1 MARAQQPGPG
11 PEARAA
17 RAGLEP
23 GLEPVV
29 VGAVRTP
36 VGRRN
41 GGLSGVHAVDLGA
54 VALRALVERS
64 GIDPVQVDDVIMGC
78 VSQIG
83 EQSVNVAR
91 NAWLAAGLPEE
102 VPATTIDRQC
112 GSSQQAVQ
120 FAAQGIMAGGY
131 RLVVAGGVEHMT
143 RVPMGSTMSG
153 PGVPFGPTMHDRYQG
168 RLVPQGISA
177 ELITEKWGLTREEQD
192 EFALRSHRRAAAAQ
206 DAGRFDRQLVPVE
219 VPGQDPEGSGEPHDG
234 PAGSRSDPSPAA
246 GAGEPQGGAPVDPE
260 GSGEPQG
267 GAPVNRGSASTWVRA
282 DEGVRRDTSTE
293 KLAALKPAFRPDG
306 QVTAGNS
313 SQISDGAAA
322 LLLASRD
329 TAERLGLRP
338 LARFA
343 GFALAGV
350 DPVLMLTGVI
360 PATERVLRQT
370 GLGMDDLDVIEINE
384 AFASVVLS
392 WGREVEPNWERVNPN
407 GGAIALGHPLGASG
421 ARIMTDL
428 VMELERGGGRYGL
441 QVMCEGGGM
450 ANATVLE
457 RLDG

>member
-1 MARAQQPGPG
+1 MEAQGQAWPSQPGPG
-11 PEARAA
+11 RER
-17 RAGLEP
+17 EP

-41 GGLSGVHAVDLGA
+41 GGLAGVHAVDLGA

-64 GIDPVQVDDVIMGC
+64 GVDPVLVDDVVMGC
-78 VSQIG
+78 VSQVG
-83 EQSVNVAR
+83 EQSLNVAR

-131 RLVVAGGVEHMT
+131 QLVVAGGVEHMT

-153 PGVPFGPTMHDRYQG
+153 PGVPFGPTMHVRYQG

-177 ELITEKWGLTREEQD
+177 ELITEKWGLAREEQD
-192 EFALRSHRRAAAAQ
+192 EYALRSHRRAAAAQ
-206 DAGRFDRQLVPVE
+206 DAGRFDGQLVPVE
-219 VPGQDPEGSGEPHDG
+219 VPGPEGSALPDG
-234 PAGSRSDPSPAA
+234 MA
-246 GAGEPQGGAPVDPE
+246 
-260 GSGEPQG
+260 
-267 GAPVNRGSASTWVRA
+267 TWVRA
-282 DEGVRRDTSTE
+282 DEGVRRETSME

-322 LLLASRD
+322 LLLASRPA
-329 TAERLGLRP
+329 AERLGLRP

-370 GLGMDDLDVIEINE
+370 RLRLDDLDVIEINE
-384 AFASVVLS
+384 AFASVVLA

-428 VMELERGGGRYGL
+428 VAELERGGGRYGL

>member
-1 MARAQQPGPG
+1 MEARAQ
-11 PEARAA
+11 
-17 RAGLEP
+17 

-41 GGLSGVHAVDLGA
+41 GGLAGVHAVDLGA
-54 VALRALVERS
+54 VVLRALVERS
-64 GIDPVQVDDVIMGC
+64 GVDPLLVDDVIMGC
-78 VSQIG
+78 VSQVG

-131 RLVVAGGVEHMT
+131 QLVVAGGVEHMT

-153 PGVPFGPTMHDRYQG
+153 PGVPFGPAMHDRYQG

-177 ELITEKWGLTREEQD
+177 ELITEKWGLTRSEQD

-206 DAGRFDRQLVPVE
+206 DAGHFDPQLVPVE
-219 VPGQDPEGSGEPHDG
+219 VPGPGSG
-234 PAGSRSDPSPAA
+234 
-246 GAGEPQGGAPVDPE
+246 
-260 GSGEPQG
+260 
-267 GAPVNRGSASTWVRA
+267 WVRA
-282 DEGVRRDTSTE
+282 DEGVRRDTSME
-293 KLAALKPAFRPDG
+293 KLAGLKPAFRPDG

-322 LLLASRD
+322 LLLASRAA
-329 TAERLGLRP
+329 AERLGLRP
-338 LARFA
+338 LARFV

-360 PATERVLRQT
+360 PATERVLGQT

-384 AFASVVLS
+384 AFASVVLA
-392 WGREVEPNWERVNPN
+392 WGREVEPNWDRVNPN

-421 ARIMTDL
+421 ARLMTDL
-428 VMELERGGGRYGL
+428 IGELGRGGGRYGL

-457 RLDG
+457 RLEG

>member
-1 MARAQQPGPG
+1 
-11 PEARAA
+11 
-17 RAGLEP
+17 
-23 GLEPVV
+23 
-29 VGAVRTP
+29 
-36 VGRRN
+36 
-41 GGLSGVHAVDLGA
+41 
-54 VALRALVERS
+54 
-64 GIDPVQVDDVIMGC
+64 
-78 VSQIG
+78 
-83 EQSVNVAR
+83 VNVAR

-120 FAAQGIMAGGY
+120 FAAQGIMAGSY
-131 RLVVAGGVEHMT
+131 QLVVAGGVEHMT
-143 RVPMGSTMSG
+143 RVPLGSTMAG
-153 PGVPFGPTMHDRYQG
+153 PGVPFGPAMHDRYQG

-177 ELITEKWGLTREEQD
+177 ELITEKWGLTRSEQD

-206 DAGRFDRQLVPVE
+206 DAGRFDSQLVPVE
-219 VPGQDPEGSGEPHDG
+219 VPDPAGGSGG
-234 PAGSRSDPSPAA
+234 PPGWSP
-246 GAGEPQGGAPVDPE
+246 G
-260 GSGEPQG
+260 GSGDG
-267 GAPVNRGSASTWVRA
+267 RSTWVRA
-282 DEGVRRDTSTE
+282 DEGIRRDTSME
-293 KLAALKPAFRPDG
+293 KLAGLKPAFRPDG

-322 LLLASRD
+322 LLLASR
-329 TAERLGLRP
+329 AMAARLGLRP

-360 PATERVLRQT
+360 PATERVLGQT
-370 GLGMDDLDVIEINE
+370 GLAMDDLDVIEINE
-384 AFASVVLS
+384 AFASVVLA
-392 WGREVEPNWERVNPN
+392 WGREVEPDWERVNPN

-428 VMELERGGGRYGL
+428 VAELERGGGRYGL

>member
-1 MARAQQPGPG
+1 MQA
-11 PEARAA
+11 PER
-17 RAGLEP
+17 
-23 GLEPVV
+23 EPVI

-41 GGLSGVHAVDLGA
+41 GGLAGLHAVDLGA
-54 VALRALVERS
+54 AALRALVDRS
-64 GIDPVQVDDVIMGC
+64 GVDPERVDDVIMGC
-78 VSQIG
+78 VSQTG
-83 EQSVNVAR
+83 EQAVNVAR

-131 RLVVAGGVEHMT
+131 DLVVAGGVEHMT
-143 RVPMGSTMSG
+143 RVPMGSTMGG
-153 PGVPFGPTMHDRYQG
+153 PGVPFGPTMHARYQG

-192 EFALRSHRRAAAAQ
+192 AFSLRSHQRAAAAQ

-219 VPGQDPEGSGEPHDG
+219 VPGPHGS
-234 PAGSRSDPSPAA
+234 
-246 GAGEPQGGAPVDPE
+246 
-260 GSGEPQG
+260 
-267 GAPVNRGSASTWVRA
+267 SAWVRA
-282 DEGVRRDTSTE
+282 DEGVRRDTSME
-293 KLAALKPAFRPDG
+293 KLAGLKPAFRPDG
-306 QVTAGNS
+306 HVTAGNS

-322 LLLASRD
+322 LLLASRT
-329 TAERLGLRP
+329 TADRLGLRP
-338 LARFA
+338 QARFA
-343 GFALAGV
+343 SFALAGV

-360 PATERVLRQT
+360 PATERVLQRA
-370 GLGMDDLDVIEINE
+370 GLRLGDVEVVEINE
-384 AFASVVLS
+384 AFASVVLA
-392 WGREVEPNWERVNPN
+392 WGREVEPDWERVNPN

-428 VMELERGGGRYGL
+428 VAELARRGGRYGL

-450 ANATVLE
+450 ANATILE

>member
-1 MARAQQPGPG
+1 MQASER
-11 PEARAA
+11 
-17 RAGLEP
+17 
-23 GLEPVV
+23 EPVI

-41 GGLSGVHAVDLGA
+41 GGLAGLHAVDLGA
-54 VALRALVERS
+54 AALRALVDRS
-64 GIDPVQVDDVIMGC
+64 GVDPGRVDDVIMGC
-78 VSQIG
+78 VSQTG
-83 EQSVNVAR
+83 EQAVNVAR

-131 RLVVAGGVEHMT
+131 DLVVAGGVEHMT

-153 PGVPFGPTMHDRYQG
+153 PGVPFGPTMHARYQG

-177 ELITEKWGLTREEQD
+177 ELITEKWGLTRKEQD
-192 EFALRSHRRAAAAQ
+192 AFALRSHQRAAAAQ
-206 DAGRFDRQLVPVE
+206 DARRFDRQLVPVE
-219 VPGQDPEGSGEPHDG
+219 VPAPDG
-234 PAGSRSDPSPAA
+234 T
-246 GAGEPQGGAPVDPE
+246 
-260 GSGEPQG
+260 
-267 GAPVNRGSASTWVRA
+267 STWVRA
-282 DEGVRRDTSTE
+282 DEGIRRDTSME
-293 KLAALKPAFRPDG
+293 KLAGLKPAFRPDG

-322 LLLASRD
+322 MLLASRAV
-329 TAERLGLRP
+329 AERLGLRP
-338 LARFA
+338 QARFA

-360 PATERVLRQT
+360 PATERVLERA
-370 GLGMDDLDVIEINE
+370 GLRLGDVEVVEINE
-384 AFASVVLS
+384 AFASVVLA
-392 WGREVEPNWERVNPN
+392 WGRELEPDWERVNPN

-428 VMELERGGGRYGL
+428 VAELARRGGRYGL